1 MTDEKH
7 EDYVNATK
15 ELVRADHLI
24 YVSLKY
30 SRTVDVIK
38 SVVNRLIEAFE
49 FAMKA
54 ILKTELSED
63 ELKEAL
69 HGPKTMSDSLEKL
82 HPEFKEDIS
91 FYRFMRK
98 LNKAPVKERLNE
110 FRRHV
115 TLVTEVEGE
124 PQNVKIETVEE
135 YNVKVREFT
144 QKVHHTLYK
153 SRDLTLEGKN

>member
-1 MTDEKH
+1 MANAKH
-7 EDYVNATK
+7 DDYINATK
-15 ELVRADHLI
+15 EMVRADHLI

-38 SVVNRLIEAFE
+38 SVISRLIEAFE

-54 ILKTELSED
+54 VLKTELSED

-69 HGPKTMSDSLEKL
+69 HGPKTMADWLLKL
-82 HPEFKEDIS
+82 HPEFKPEVE
-91 FYRFMRK
+91 FYQFMRK
-98 LNKAPVKERLNE
+98 LNKAPVKKRLNE

-124 PQNVKIETVEE
+124 EVNVKIETVEE
-135 YNVKVREFT
+135 YNKKVKDFI
-144 QKVHHTLYK
+144 QKVHQTLYK
-153 SRDLTLEGKN
+153 ERDTVLEGKN

>member
-1 MTDEKH
+1 MTNEKH

-15 ELVRADHLI
+15 EMVRADHLI

-38 SVVNRLIEAFE
+38 SVVSRLIEAFE

-54 ILKTELSED
+54 VLKTELSED
-63 ELKEAL
+63 DLKEAL
-69 HGPKTMSDSLEKL
+69 HGPKTMCDWLAKQ
-82 HPEFKEDIS
+82 HQEFKDDID
-91 FYRFMRK
+91 FYKFMRK

-124 PQNVKIETVEE
+124 PVNVKIETVEE
-135 YNVKVREFT
+135 YNVKVREFI
-144 QKVHHTLYK
+144 QKIHETLYK
-153 SRDLTLEGKN
+153 SRDLTFEGKN

>member
-1 MTDEKH
+1 IEKH
-7 EDYVNATK
+7 EDYISASK
-15 ELVRADHLI
+15 EMVRADHLI

-38 SVVNRLIEAFE
+38 SVVSRLIEAFE

-54 ILKTELSED
+54 VLKIELGED

-69 HGPKTMSDSLEKL
+69 HGTKTMCDWLARL
-82 HPEFKEDIS
+82 HPEFKDDIE
-91 FYRFMRK
+91 FYQFMRK

-115 TLVTEVEGE
+115 TLVTEVDGK
-124 PQNVKIETVEE
+124 PINVKIETVEE
-135 YNVKVREFT
+135 YNVKVKEFI
-144 QKVHHTLYK
+144 QKVNGKLYNE
-153 SRDLTLEGKN
+153 RDINLEGKN